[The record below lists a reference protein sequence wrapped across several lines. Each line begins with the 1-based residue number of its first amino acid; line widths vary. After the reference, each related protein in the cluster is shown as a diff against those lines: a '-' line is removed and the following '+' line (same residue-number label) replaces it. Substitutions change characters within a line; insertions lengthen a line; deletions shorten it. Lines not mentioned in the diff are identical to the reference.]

1 MDPFELAAK
10 LRQVR
15 TIQSELGS
23 SEQVSRLGSV
33 QVVSGVAESDSS
45 GGYVMVNL
53 GGSSVTQDGTQAVE
67 CASDVSV
74 RAGQEVQVQIADGK
88 PRVTG
93 VIGWGDAIRVDVDL
107 AATQAADAETLA
119 TEAKEAVEAVSQH
132 FWYDSNGAH
141 VSTEAGVADG
151 ARNSLWNSLGIFFRS
166 AANYLVGITQSAVQF
181 YDGLGNAAANI
192 MASFGATGARIGY
205 AAKAHVAIDADS
217 VDFNDGSKTLAS
229 VVNSDGMAGIVI
241 PNSGAV
247 IGGTSS
253 EPALWIKRTN
263 SNGRIAIGSGKGRPT
278 LEELQITNNL
288 IYMRGASSPNAVSF
302 DLSSSGNGAIT
313 SQGRITGAGLT
324 SNGDDSIRANITA
337 FDSTAANPSA
347 SQTTHGLLVYDS
359 AGVIVGQLRVG
370 RTTDGKIGIALV
382 ARQGTTASGGIKQN
396 AFWIYTATD
405 GTVSYSVPTP
415 ANFRSAIASA
425 SLAAN
430 TFSGAQT
437 VNGNQIVGKST
448 NLTSNTA
455 PSAATNGNG
464 TFRLT
469 DSANNTIGYICPH
482 FGTDN
487 IQWFTMYAQRAVS
500 GTNRFCTLRLGID
513 SSGNARVAFEGLK
526 VRQAWNSALRQVLYN
541 STTGT
546 NGNVTLSETAANFNH
561 LTIYYRTNDNFHS
574 SVDVFAPN
582 GKIVS
587 LQSIGIN
594 NAGNNMYLKSR
605 TVTINGTSITKNG
618 EGSAVLWSAST
629 GYPSAS
635 TDIYITR
642 VEGW

>member
-23 SEQVSRLGSV
+23 SEQVSRIGSV

-74 RAGQEVQVQIADGK
+74 KAGQEVQVQIADGK

-93 VIGWGDAIRVDVDL
+93 VIGWGDAIRADVDL

-217 VDFNDGSKTLAS
+217 VDFNDGTKTLAS

-247 IGGTSS
+247 IGGTTS
-253 EPALWIKRTN
+253 EPALWIKSTN
-263 SNGRIAIGSGKGRPT
+263 SDGRIAIGSGKGRPT
-278 LEELQITNNL
+278 QEEIQVTSGHV
-288 IYMRGASSPNAVSF
+288 YMRGTSTPAAVHF

-324 SNGDDSIRANITA
+324 SNGAN
-337 FDSTAANPSA
+337 AN
-347 SQTTHGLLVYDS
+347 
-359 AGVIVGQLRVG
+359 LRSMNV
-370 RTTDGKIGIALV
+370 
-382 ARQGTTASGGIKQN
+382 
-396 AFWIYTATD
+396 TD
-405 GTVSYSVPTP
+405 GTAVTEWTLGNSRVMLNDSNNLNIGWLDILFDLNGKQFTRLYNRRMVNGTTKFNGFMIGLDANGNPIATFSDNAAAAAFRNALGLGTLATKSSVAASDIEKTAWAYLVGSASTVASGNYVRWRMVAGIVFLQVYYRSGAGLAAGSVKSIGNIP
-415 ANFRSAIASA
+415 ANYRPSSIVESTGYLGAGNASPC
-425 SLAAN
+425 N
-430 TFSGAQT
+430 IW
-437 VNGNQIVGKST
+437 VE
-448 NLTSNTA
+448 
-455 PSAATNGNG
+455 TNGN
-464 TFRLT
+464 
-469 DSANNTIGYICPH
+469 AYIV
-482 FGTDN
+482 TA
-487 IQWFTMYAQRAVS
+487 TAA
-500 GTNRFCTLRLGID
+500 
-513 SSGNARVAFEGLK
+513 SSKFYG
-526 VRQAWNSALRQVLYN
+526 
-541 STTGT
+541 
-546 NGNVTLSETAANFNH
+546 TLS
-561 LTIYYRTNDNFHS
+561 
-574 SVDVFAPN
+574 
-582 GKIVS
+582 
-587 LQSIGIN
+587 
-594 NAGNNMYLKSR
+594 
-605 TVTINGTSITKNG
+605 
-618 EGSAVLWSAST
+618 
-629 GYPSAS
+629 YPL
-635 TDIYITR
+635 
-642 VEGW
+642 G

>member
-23 SEQVSRLGSV
+23 SEQVSRIGSV

-74 RAGQEVQVQIADGK
+74 KAGQEVQVQIADGK

-93 VIGWGDAIRVDVDL
+93 VIGWGDAIRADVDL

-217 VDFNDGSKTLAS
+217 VDFNDGAKTLAS

-247 IGGTSS
+247 IGGTTS

-263 SNGRIAIGSGKGRPT
+263 DNGRIAIGSGHGKPT
-278 LEELQITNNL
+278 GEEIQITEGRV
-288 IYMRGASSPNAVSF
+288 YMPSGMSPAAISF
-302 DLSSSGNGAIT
+302 GLGGTAATSGTISAK
-313 SQGRITGAGLT
+313 GRITGVGVTSSANVLRTMANVTRGTVPSANTYGTYEFLDSASRRLAIVEFGAMADGRNILELRLLGNYTSGDSYGGLIIEKA
-324 SNGDDSIRANITA
+324 NGNTGNANITYNA
-337 FDSTAANPSA
+337 NTGALSGFTCSAAALTSGTVARARIENTAWAYLVGSA
-347 SQTTHGLLVYDS
+347 STVANGNYVRWRMVAGIVFLQVYYRSGAGLAAGS
-359 AGVIVGQLRVG
+359 A
-370 RTTDGKIGIALV
+370 KSIGNI
-382 ARQGTTASGGIKQN
+382 
-396 AFWIYTATD
+396 
-405 GTVSYSVPTP
+405 P
-415 ANFRSAIASA
+415 ANYRPSSIVESTGYLGAGNASPCDIW
-425 SLAAN
+425 
-430 TFSGAQT
+430 
-437 VNGNQIVGKST
+437 VE
-448 NLTSNTA
+448 
-455 PSAATNGNG
+455 TNGN
-464 TFRLT
+464 
-469 DSANNTIGYICPH
+469 AYII
-482 FGTDN
+482 TA
-487 IQWFTMYAQRAVS
+487 TAA
-500 GTNRFCTLRLGID
+500 
-513 SSGNARVAFEGLK
+513 SSKFYG
-526 VRQAWNSALRQVLYN
+526 
-541 STTGT
+541 
-546 NGNVTLSETAANFNH
+546 TLS
-561 LTIYYRTNDNFHS
+561 
-574 SVDVFAPN
+574 
-582 GKIVS
+582 
-587 LQSIGIN
+587 
-594 NAGNNMYLKSR
+594 
-605 TVTINGTSITKNG
+605 
-618 EGSAVLWSAST
+618 
-629 GYPSAS
+629 YPL
-635 TDIYITR
+635 
-642 VEGW
+642 G

>member
-23 SEQVSRLGSV
+23 SEQVSRIGSV

-74 RAGQEVQVQIADGK
+74 KAGQEVQVQIADGK

-93 VIGWGDAIRVDVDL
+93 VIGWGDAIRADVDL

-247 IGGTSS
+247 IGGTTS

-263 SNGRIAIGSGKGRPT
+263 SNGRIAIGSGHGKPT
-278 LEELQITNNL
+278 GEEIQITSGRV
-288 IYMRGASSPNAVSF
+288 YMPSGKSPAAISF

-313 SQGRITGAGLT
+313 SQGRITGVGITSSANVLCTMANVTRGTTPSANTYGTYEFLDSANRRLAIVEFGAMTDGRNLIQLRLLGNYTSGDSYGGLIIEKANGNTGNANIIYNANTGALSGFTCSAAALTSGTVARARIENTAWAYLVGSASTVASGNYVRWRMVAGIVFLQVYYRSGAGLT
-324 SNGDDSIRANITA
+324 AGSAKSLGNI
-337 FDSTAANPSA
+337 
-347 SQTTHGLLVYDS
+347 
-359 AGVIVGQLRVG
+359 
-370 RTTDGKIGIALV
+370 
-382 ARQGTTASGGIKQN
+382 
-396 AFWIYTATD
+396 
-405 GTVSYSVPTP
+405 P
-415 ANFRSAIASA
+415 ANYRPSS
-425 SLAAN
+425 
-430 TFSGAQT
+430 
-437 VNGNQIVGKST
+437 IV
-448 NLTSNTA
+448 
-455 PSAATNGNG
+455 
-464 TFRLT
+464 
-469 DSANNTIGYICPH
+469 
-482 FGTDN
+482 
-487 IQWFTMYAQRAVS
+487 
-500 GTNRFCTLRLGID
+500 
-513 SSGNARVAFEGLK
+513 E
-526 VRQAWNSALRQVLYN
+526 
-541 STTGT
+541 
-546 NGNVTLSETAANFNH
+546 
-561 LTIYYRTNDNFHS
+561 
-574 SVDVFAPN
+574 
-582 GKIVS
+582 
-587 LQSIGIN
+587 
-594 NAGNNMYLKSR
+594 
-605 TVTINGTSITKNG
+605 
-618 EGSAVLWSAST
+618 ST
-629 GYPSAS
+629 GYLGAGKASPCDIWVETDGDVFIIAATVASATFYGTLS
-635 TDIYITR
+635 YPL
-642 VEGW
+642 G